1 MDVDPDQLAQASGE
15 LRGIRTSEPVVE
27 TILVEF
33 AALRDEIRQ
42 RINNQ
47 FLILAGSIALTTALV
62 PIVQHSSKG
71 ARPTV
76 LMVGGGVF
84 GLIAALYFDQHLI
97 VIQIARYT
105 QEKLRPRLL
114 KELQLPDTDD
124 AILGWE
130 QVRRQLDRLRLVF
143 GFRVMATIGVGTVCV
158 ISAIVLGAR
167 QGSWP
172 AYAIAASVGDF
183 CVYLAIAAM
192 IRSLISHHYQLVS
205 VRKGSAS

>member
-1 MDVDPDQLAQASGE
+1 LEG
-15 LRGIRTSEPVVE
+15 LKGTSEAVVD
-27 TILVEF
+27 TMLVEF
-33 AALRDEIRQ
+33 SALRDEIRQ

-47 FLILAGSIALTTALV
+47 FLILAGSIALITALV
-62 PIVQHSSKG
+62 PIVQHSSRE

-76 LMVGGGVF
+76 FMVAGGVF

-114 KELQLPDTDD
+114 EELQLPRTDD

-143 GFRVMATIGVGTVCV
+143 GLRVTATIGVGVICM
-158 ISAIVLGAR
+158 ISAVVLNVR
-167 QGSWP
+167 EGSWSG
-172 AYAIAASVGDF
+172 YAIAASVGDA
-183 CVYLAIAAM
+183 CIYLALGALVK
-192 IRSLISHHYQLVS
+192 SLVSHHYQLVAGRDS
-205 VRKGSAS
+205 EHPRPAP